1 MKNRSI
7 QFSAIRNLGS
17 HDFDYLIAVVF
28 NDLYE
33 IEHVIKV
40 PHEVIEKYAQSR
52 AHVNAHILI
61 LRDSVLNDP
70 NIENITSLF
79 LD

>member
-1 MKNRSI
+1 MKNRSMPL
-7 QFSAIRNLGS
+7 SAIRNLGS

-40 PHEVIEKYAQSR
+40 PHEVIEKYAQYR
-52 AHVNAHILI
+52 AHVNAHIFI
-61 LRDSVLNDP
+61 FCDSVLNDP
-70 NIENITSLF
+70 KIENITSRF